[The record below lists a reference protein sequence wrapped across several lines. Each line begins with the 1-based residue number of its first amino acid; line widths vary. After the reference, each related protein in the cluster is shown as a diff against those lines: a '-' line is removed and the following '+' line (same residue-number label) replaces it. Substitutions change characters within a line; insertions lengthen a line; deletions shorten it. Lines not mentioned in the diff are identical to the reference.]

1 MNLKAF
7 KIMFAAAALAVASA
21 ASHAAPIV
29 TLSSPLALQTSNGH
43 YLTAVNGGGLGGP
56 NSGPYAVALHSDAKA
71 KGAWETLYLVQLAN
85 GRVAFRT
92 TTGYYLTAINGGGM
106 GGPNS
111 SASPFHTDATWAS
124 AWERFQLEFDPA
136 SNTYAL
142 KTANGNY
149 VTFVNN
155 GGIGGANN
163 VPVHSDA
170 RAANDWESFT
180 LVPLNN

>member
-1 MNLKAF
+1 MNLKTF
-7 KIMFAAAALAVASA
+7 KALLAAISLTIAST
-21 ASHAAPIV
+21 ASDAAPIV
-29 TLSSPLALQTSNGH
+29 TLSGPLALQTSNGH

-56 NSGPYAVALHSDAKA
+56 NNGPSAVALHSDAKT
-71 KGAWETLYLVQLAN
+71 KGGWETLYLVQLPN

-92 TTGYYLTAINGGGM
+92 TAGYYLTAVNGGGV
-106 GGPNS
+106 GGPNT

-124 AWERFQLEFDPA
+124 TWERFQLEFDPA

-170 RAANDWESFT
+170 RTANDWESFT
-180 LVPLNN
+180 LVPLSN